1 MIKSQYTLLEFPLS
15 QVRDL
20 GQSGWQRR
28 GRRQIKNEFIFLLN
42 GKLNNLS
49 SGFLFSDHANFG
61 DFTLLFCI
69 GQLKMN
75 TVLNARAELLF

>member
-1 MIKSQYTLLEFPLS
+1 MNLYFKLEL
-15 QVRDL
+15 R
-20 GQSGWQRR
+20 QRL
-28 GRRQIKNEFIFLLN
+28 FLTAPHLNFSITCVNSKRCDPN

-61 DFTLLFCI
+61 DFTLLFCT

>member
-61 DFTLLFCI
+61 DFTLLFCT